1 MNKILNW
8 TFGSLFRTI
17 GRLLGFLIVCILL
30 LIIGSKLG
38 LKIPD
43 FLMPMKIS
51 AAVQNSD
58 WLDSNNINMVSWGG
72 IMDCTSASNCSSIG
86 TNTQITS
93 TQNKN
98 FMYIS
103 ATERVSSTTSGGGY
117 GFYYNT
123 NYLMKSGYLYNIT
136 TYVCSTKSFASLDF
150 RVGTGTS
157 SSDILTNATTPKFQD
172 TIRTGLSAEVGGYCY
187 AYQSLVVPG
196 VDSHWFRTRLFGS
209 ATSDV
214 SLSLIGYSIEGL
226 GIYTNSIQD
235 IITNSN
241 LATNEDLTNVTNEIK
256 EEQQNT
262 TNAVEDMNNTINDPT
277 SPDVEGMTDLAG
289 YLPPGPLDSVLN
301 LPLSILNSINSK
313 LTSSCTPLSLTLPF
327 VNLPLTIPCLST
339 IFNQING
346 LNTLFE
352 FIGVICGALIMYSYL
367 TYLYNWVDDV
377 TSLKHNKARLFGA
390 KSDADN
396 WGGVE

>member
-17 GRLLGFLIVCILL
+17 GRLLGLLIVCILL
-30 LIIGSKLG
+30 VLIGSKLG

-51 AAVQNSD
+51 AAVYNSD
-58 WLDSNNINMVSWGG
+58 WLDSNNINMISWGG

-93 TQNKN
+93 TQNKT

-226 GIYTNSIQD
+226 GIYSNSIQE
-235 IITNSN
+235 IISNSD
-241 LATNEDLTNVTNEIK
+241 LATNEDLTNVTDEIK
-256 EEQQNT
+256 QEQEKT
-262 TNAVEDMNNTINDPT
+262 TNAVEDMNDSINNNDSSGATGEAGGFFENFNTETFGLTSIITAPLNAINNIL
-277 SPDVEGMTDLAG
+277 S
-289 YLPPGPLDSVLN
+289 SSCSS
-301 LPLSILNSINSK
+301 LSI
-313 LTSSCTPLSLTLPF
+313 PLPF
-327 VNLPLTIPCLST
+327 VSKNIVLPCMTIIYSNYFGAFFQLYQIITTGIISYYIIVR
-339 IFNQING
+339 IFNLVKDFKNPDHDEI
-346 LNTLFE
+346 E
-352 FIGVICGALIMYSYL
+352 V
-367 TYLYNWVDDV
+367 VD
-377 TSLKHNKARLFGA
+377 L
-390 KSDADN
+390 
-396 WGGVE
+396 